1 MDLSESTSCA
11 PARRQCLS
19 STPVGLLLLRSSP
32 YCIAGVLLA
41 DGSQLAADLVVDCSG
56 RQSQMPQWLAAAGLG
71 APRAAEVN
79 ADLGYASWWVMFCCC
94 TDRGI
99 WLGTLL
105 SRVMPCLRAVVHS
118 VASSRAQGYPLAV
131 HSQRLFFG
139 GSGGPL
145 GPVSTVCHRLYPM
158 QEAKCFFSL
167 NGLCPCGASVEG
179 REFGHFAATQVS
191 SRVIIIII
199 LVCVSSGIDPAVLTG
214 REASGSNPTALQGMD
229 GALKNGYHLCY

>member
-1 MDLSESTSCA
+1 
-11 PARRQCLS
+11 
-19 STPVGLLLLRSSP
+19 
-32 YCIAGVLLA
+32 
-41 DGSQLAADLVVDCSG
+41 
-56 RQSQMPQWLAAAGLG
+56 MPQWLAAAGLG

-118 VASSRAQGYPLAV
+118 VVSSRAQGYPLAV

-179 REFGHFAATQVS
+179 REFGHFAATHG
-191 SRVIIIII
+191 VISCDKNNN
-199 LVCVSSGIDPAVLTG
+199 LGVCVKWDRPRRPDRERGQWEQSYGVTG
-214 REASGSNPTALQGMD
+214 YGRSPEEWLSFMLLGKVSC
-229 GALKNGYHLCY
+229 K